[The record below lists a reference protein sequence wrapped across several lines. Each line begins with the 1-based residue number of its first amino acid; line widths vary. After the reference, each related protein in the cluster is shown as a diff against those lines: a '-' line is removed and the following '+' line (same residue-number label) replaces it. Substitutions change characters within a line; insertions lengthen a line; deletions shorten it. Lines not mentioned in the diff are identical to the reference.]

1 MSSENVIFK
10 LRADQLPKEVT
21 LSSMEWAVITQIDGK
36 RTVDDIARNLAMNV
50 DEAVKIFEA
59 LAEKGLIVQSHVKE
73 KRVERLSDSALKRIE
88 KILTTYIGPVA
99 IYVLKDAINEL
110 QTADGHLLKDQL
122 PELIE
127 LLSDEISD
135 EKKNIQFQKE
145 MLNFLKEL

>member
-36 RTVDDIARNLAMNV
+36 RTVDDIARNLAMHV

-99 IYVLKDAINEL
+99 VYVLKDAINEL
-110 QTADGHLLKDQL
+110 QTSDGHLLKDQL